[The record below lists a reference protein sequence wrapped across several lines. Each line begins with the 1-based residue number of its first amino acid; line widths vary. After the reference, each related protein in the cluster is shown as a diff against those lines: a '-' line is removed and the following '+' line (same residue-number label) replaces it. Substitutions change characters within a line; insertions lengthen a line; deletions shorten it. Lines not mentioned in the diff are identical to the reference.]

1 MTRLASRTSRLRQ
14 IEQLLLLTPKGM
26 RVMDLVDRLEVD
38 RRTVYRDLDFLGEQG
53 VPIWQQNGRFGI
65 NRTRYLATVRL
76 SFHEATALVLAGLL
90 LSRTIDEHNPHVATA
105 LRKLAVT
112 LPNPLTSQLERAARR
127 VQDRGDGQQQ
137 VAVLEAVAEGWGIRQ
152 KVKVGYR
159 SPRSGELRE
168 RVLSP
173 YALEP
178 MPSGIY
184 VIAYDDWADDIRT
197 FKLDRLEFATVLE
210 EPFKIPKD
218 FDPEAYL
225 SSGWRIMSGDGMM
238 EVVLKFSSAVTPHV
252 KERKWHATQKL
263 EMMEDGGCLLR
274 VEIAEPLEMQPWIR
288 SWGAQVEVLAP
299 AWLRDQIA
307 LELRQAAEQYG

>member
-1 MTRLASRTSRLRQ
+1 
-14 IEQLLLLTPKGM
+14 
-26 RVMDLVDRLEVD
+26 MDLVDRLDVD

-53 VPIWQQNGRFGI
+53 VPVWQQNGRFGI

-76 SFHEATALVLAGLL
+76 SFHEAMALVLAGLL

-127 VQDRGDGQQQ
+127 VQKQGDGQQQ
-137 VAVLEAVAEGWGIRQ
+137 VAVLEAVAEGWANNQ
-152 KVKVGYR
+152 KVKAGYR
-159 SPRSGELRE
+159 SPKSGELRE
-168 RVLSP
+168 RTFAP

-178 MPSGIY
+178 TPSGTY
-184 VIAYDDWADDIRT
+184 VIVHDDWADDIRT
-197 FKLDRLEFATVLE
+197 FKLNRLEYAEVIQ
-210 EPFKIPKD
+210 EPFTIPAD

-225 SSGWRIMSGDGMM
+225 SSGWRIMSGDGLM
-238 EVVLKFSSAVTPHV
+238 EVVLRFSSAVTPHV

-263 EMMEDGGCLLR
+263 EMMADGGCLLR

-288 SWGAQVEVLAP
+288 SWGAQVEVLSP
-299 AWLRDQIA
+299 DWLRDQIA
-307 LELRQAAEQYG
+307 QELQQAIDQYKS

>member
-1 MTRLASRTSRLRQ
+1 
-14 IEQLLLLTPKGM
+14 
-26 RVMDLVDRLEVD
+26 MDLVDRLEVD

-53 VPIWQQNGRFGI
+53 VPVWQQNGRFGI

-76 SFHEATALVLAGLL
+76 SFHEAMALVLAGLL
-90 LSRTIDEHNPHVATA
+90 LSSSIDEHNPHVATA

-127 VQDRGDGQQQ
+127 VQKHGDGQQQ
-137 VAVLEAVAEGWGIRQ
+137 VAVLEAVSEGWGTHH
-152 KVKVGYR
+152 KVQAGYR
-159 SPRSGELRE
+159 SPRSGELRD
-168 RVLSP
+168 RVFAP

-178 MPSGIY
+178 PPSGIY
-184 VIAYDDWADDIRT
+184 VIAHDDWADDIRT
-197 FKLDRLEFATVLE
+197 FKLDRLEYVTVLDK
-210 EPFKIPKD
+210 PFTIPAD

-238 EVVLKFSSAVTPHV
+238 EVVLRFSAAVTPHV

-288 SWGAQVEVLAP
+288 SWGAQVEVLSP
-299 AWLRDQIA
+299 TWLREQIA
-307 LELRQAAEQYG
+307 QELRQAVEKYAP

>member
-1 MTRLASRTSRLRQ
+1 
-14 IEQLLLLTPKGM
+14 
-26 RVMDLVDRLEVD
+26 MDLVDRLEVD

-76 SFHEATALVLAGLL
+76 SFHEAMALVLAGLL

-137 VAVLEAVAEGWGIRQ
+137 VAVLEAIAEGWGTNS
-152 KVKVGYR
+152 KVKAGYR

-168 RVLSP
+168 RVFAP

-178 MPSGIY
+178 TPSGIY
-184 VIAYDDWADDIRT
+184 VIAHDDWADDIRT
-197 FKLDRLEFATVLE
+197 FKLDRLEFATVLDE
-210 EPFKIPKD
+210 SFKIPKD

-238 EVVLKFSSAVTPHV
+238 EVLLKFSPAVTPHV

-299 AWLRDQIA
+299 GWLRDQIA
-307 LELRQAAEQYG
+307 EELRQAVEQYG

>member
-1 MTRLASRTSRLRQ
+1 M
-14 IEQLLLLTPKGM
+14 LLLSPKGM

-76 SFHEATALVLAGLL
+76 SFHEAMALVLAGLL

-137 VAVLEAVAEGWGIRQ
+137 VAVLEAIAEGWGTNS
-152 KVKVGYR
+152 KVKAGYR

-168 RVLSP
+168 RIFAP

-178 MPSGIY
+178 TPSGIY
-184 VIAYDDWADDIRT
+184 VIAHDDWADDIRT
-197 FKLDRLEFATVLE
+197 FKLDRLEFVTVLDE
-210 EPFKIPKD
+210 SFKIPKD

-238 EVVLKFSSAVTPHV
+238 EVVLKFSAAVTPHV

-299 AWLRDQIA
+299 GWLRDQIA
-307 LELRQAAEQYG
+307 EELRQAVEQYK

>member
-1 MTRLASRTSRLRQ
+1 M
-14 IEQLLLLTPKGM
+14 LLLSPHGL
-26 RVMDLVDRLEVD
+26 RVLDLAGRLDVD
-38 RRTVYRDLDFLGEQG
+38 RRTVYRDLDFLSEQG
-53 VPIWQQNGRFGI
+53 VPVWQQNGRFGI

-76 SFHEATALVLAGLL
+76 SFHEAMALVLAGLL
-90 LSRTIDEHNPHVATA
+90 LARTIDERNPHVATA

-127 VQDRGDGQQQ
+127 VQTHSDGQQQ
-137 VAVLEAVAEGWGIRQ
+137 VEVLEAIAEGWGTNH
-152 KVKVGYR
+152 KVEAGYR

-168 RVLSP
+168 RVFAP

-178 MPSGIY
+178 TPSGIY
-184 VIAYDDWADDIRT
+184 VIAHDDWANDIRT
-197 FKLDRLEFATVLE
+197 FKLDRLEYVRVLD
-210 EPFKIPKD
+210 EPFTIPDD

-238 EVVLKFSSAVTPHV
+238 EVVLRFSAAVTPHV
-252 KERKWHATQKL
+252 RERKWHATQKL

-299 AWLRDQIA
+299 GWLRDQIA
-307 LELRQAAEQYG
+307 EELRQAVEKYDPKEP